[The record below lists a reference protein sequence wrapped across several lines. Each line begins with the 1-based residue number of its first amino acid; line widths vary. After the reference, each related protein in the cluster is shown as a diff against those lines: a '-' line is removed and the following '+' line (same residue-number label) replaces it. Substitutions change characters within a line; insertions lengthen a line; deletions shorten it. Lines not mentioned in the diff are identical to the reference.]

1 MEQAVQ
7 SVENMC
13 NLLIRS
19 RLLQAPDVQLMHRRW
34 RLEAREAS
42 NDVSKFAKWL
52 VNNQYLTGFQAESL
66 ARGHADH
73 FFLGQYKLLD
83 RIGKGRM
90 AGVYKGLHNL
100 GNIVAVKILPPSK
113 VRDPQALARFQREA
127 KMAVK
132 LKHANVVR
140 AFHMGNASGVYFL
153 VMELLEGE
161 TLEDVLK
168 RRHKFPVGEAVGIVH
183 QALLGLQHI
192 HEQGLIHRD
201 LKPANLMLVPPNPPG
216 TPDTTLSA
224 TVKILDIGL
233 GRALFDENAPPDMD
247 DMQLTTEGAVLGTP
261 DYLAPE
267 QARDAHKVDVRA
279 DIYSL
284 GCLLFHV
291 LTGQVPFPDKN
302 ALHQIVRHATETP
315 RALRDL
321 EPSVPEALQGVV
333 LRMMAKSAD
342 HRFATPGQAAAAL
355 QPFLPREV
363 AAPAE
368 AGPQQQAY
376 LKWLESEGAR
386 DGGTPGEIPT
396 AVAGQ
401 VELVAVSPATP
412 HTSTRREFFL
422 LFVGF
427 WVGVATVLVV
437 ETILYFGLR
446 P

>member
-1 MEQAVQ
+1 MEPASQ

-34 RLEAREAS
+34 RLEARDAS
-42 NDVSKFAKWL
+42 NDVPKFTRWL
-52 VNNQYLTGFQAESL
+52 VSNQYLTDFQAQSL

-132 LKHANVVR
+132 LKHLNVVR

-153 VMELLEGE
+153 VMEYLEGE

-168 RRHKFPVGEAVGIVH
+168 RRHKLPVGEAVRIVH
-183 QALLGLQHI
+183 QTMVGLQHI

-201 LKPANLMLVPPNPPG
+201 LKPANLMLVPAAGEN
-216 TPDTTLSA
+216 TLGA

-233 GRALFDENAPPDMD
+233 GRALFDENAPSDMD

-284 GCLLFHV
+284 GCLLYHV

-302 ALHQIVRHATETP
+302 ALHQIVRHATETARP
-315 RALRDL
+315 VRDL
-321 EPSVPEALQGVV
+321 EPSVPEALQGIIQ
-333 LRMMAKSAD
+333 RMMSKTPD
-342 HRFATPGQAAAAL
+342 QRYATPGQAAAAL
-355 QPFLPREV
+355 LPFLPRETMK
-363 AAPAE
+363 PAE
-368 AGPQQQAY
+368 AGPHQQAY
-376 LKWLESEGAR
+376 LKWLEGESAKESAGEMNVAPAGAH
-386 DGGTPGEIPT
+386 
-396 AVAGQ
+396 
-401 VELVAVSPATP
+401 VELVAAGAHGAAPPPPSGK
-412 HTSTRREFFL
+412 RDFFL
-422 LFVGF
+422 LAVGF
-427 WVGVATVLVV
+427 WVGAAVVLIV
-437 ETILYFGLR
+437 EAILYFALR

>member
-1 MEQAVQ
+1 MEPAAQ

-42 NDVSKFAKWL
+42 NDVPKFTKWL
-52 VNNQYLTGFQAESL
+52 VNNQYVTDFQAQSL

-132 LKHANVVR
+132 LKHTNVVR
-140 AFHMGNASGVYFL
+140 AFHMGNAAGVYYL
-153 VMELLEGE
+153 VMEYLEGE

-168 RRHKFPVGEAVGIVH
+168 RRHKLPVGEAVRIVH
-183 QALLGLQHI
+183 QALVGLQHI

-201 LKPANLMLVPPNPPG
+201 LKPANLMLV
-216 TPDTTLSA
+216 SA
-224 TVKILDIGL
+224 TGSAPTDSTLGASVKILDIGL
-233 GRALFDENAPPDMD
+233 GRALFDENAPADMD

-302 ALHQIVRHATETP
+302 ALHQIVRHATENARP
-315 RALRDL
+315 VRDL
-321 EPSVPEALQGVV
+321 EPSVPEALQGVIQ
-333 LRMMAKSAD
+333 RMMAKAPD
-342 HRFATPGQAAAAL
+342 HRYATPGLAAAAL

-363 AAPAE
+363 AKAAE
-368 AGPQQQAY
+368 VGPQQQAY
-376 LKWLESEGAR
+376 LKWLEGENAK
-386 DGGTPGEIPT
+386 DGITPADVT
-396 AVAGQ
+396 AVP
-401 VELVAVSPATP
+401 VELVPAGMP
-412 HTSTRREFFL
+412 AAAAPLPSGKRDFFL

-427 WVGVATVLVV
+427 WVGAAAVLIV
-437 ETILYFGLR
+437 EAILYFVLR